1 MSVVNFP
8 APKKTLEDN
17 LNKRMEELDDLYD
30 TLNDVHTKI
39 NNLEYETHI
48 AEQEYNKI
56 LAKYAKIVGVENIPV
71 GFLQYSTEARIY
83 LGENGS
89 YEVSFEHE
97 DEEEPVEE

>member
-8 APKKTLEDN
+8 APKKTLEDD
-17 LNKRMEELDDLYD
+17 LNKRMAELDNLYD
-30 TLNDVHTKI
+30 TLNDVHATL
-39 NNLEYETHI
+39 NGLEYETHS
-48 AEQEYNKI
+48 AEQEFNKI

-83 LGENGS
+83 LGENGN

-97 DEEEPVEE
+97 DEEMEE